1 MPPTIEE
8 LLGKSLSEMDDEEL
22 MGLVKNNR
30 QSRTFLMEIAIEE
43 SGGGKGG
50 SRKGKGKEATTL
62 AKIGLTQQQLD
73 DLDL

>member
-8 LLGKSLSEMDDEEL
+8 LLGKSLSEMNDEEL
-22 MGLVKNNR
+22 MDLVKNNR

-43 SGGGKGG
+43 GGGG